1 MNLRRA
7 LLTPLRL
14 LAAFAAA
21 WVEPYRTVPVAVH
34 CDECRGTLWKL
45 SHFENAV
52 LHSHKELPCPCGGAL
67 VEVDPDD
74 PYLNEVGRE
83 LSGSL
88 VRVEAR

>member
-1 MNLRRA
+1 MMRV

-21 WVEPYRTVPVAVH
+21 WVEPYRTVPVTVH
-34 CDECRGTLWKL
+34 CDVCQGTLRKL

-52 LHSHKELPCPCGGAL
+52 LHAHQELPCPCGGAL
-67 VEVDPDD
+67 VHVDPDD
-74 PYLNEVGRE
+74 PHLGEIERV

-88 VRVEAR
+88 AQAEVGR